1 MRNTENVSNRQGGA
15 SCKTMLHFQNR
26 DHQGLIS
33 VLARITKK
41 LDQDALVHDT
51 IHELRDLLDVDRV
64 VLYYFYSHWQ
74 GQVTFEALSDRQYSI
89 ICSTGADQ
97 CFNETYA
104 QLYLEGR
111 IYAENDIT
119 QAPISEC
126 HREFLQG
133 LQVRSNLVAPV
144 IVGNRLW
151 GLLVAHHCQDIRQWQ
166 TSDFTAI
173 SQSAYRLASASSINI
188 SA

>member
-1 MRNTENVSNRQGGA
+1 
-15 SCKTMLHFQNR
+15 MLHFHNR
-26 DHQGLIS
+26 ENQGLIS

-41 LDQDALVHDT
+41 LDQDLLVHDT
-51 IHELRDLLDVDRV
+51 IHELRELLDVDRV

-97 CFNETYA
+97 CFNEKYA

-111 IYAENDIT
+111 IYAEDDIT
-119 QAPISEC
+119 KAPISEC
-126 HREFLQG
+126 HREFLQS

-144 IVGNRLW
+144 IVSDKLW
-151 GLLVAHHCQDIRQWQ
+151 GLLVAHHCQGIRPWLS
-166 TSDFTAI
+166 SDVVAI
-173 SQSAYRLASASSINI
+173 SQSAHRLSSASSLNT

>member
-1 MRNTENVSNRQGGA
+1 
-15 SCKTMLHFQNR
+15 MLHFQNQA
-26 DHQGLIS
+26 HQGLTS
-33 VLARITKK
+33 VLKRITKK
-41 LDQDALVHDT
+41 LDQDILVHDT
-51 IHELRDLLDVDRV
+51 IHDLRELLDIDRV

-89 ICSTGADQ
+89 IGSTGADQ

-111 IYAENDIT
+111 IYAENDIA
-119 QAPISEC
+119 QAPINEC

-144 IVGNRLW
+144 ITSKKLW
-151 GLLVAHHCQDIRQWQ
+151 GLLVAHHCQATRQWQ
-166 TSDFTAI
+166 PSDFTVI
-173 SQSAYRLASASSINI
+173 SQSAYKLASATSIST